1 MMDPWAARP
10 GPKITAANVLQLH
23 PGRAP
28 IQSNLIRVESAGCHL
43 EGMTL

>member
-23 PGRAP
+23 RAAP
-28 IQSNLIRVESAGCHL
+28 EFPSNLIRVESAGCHL
-43 EGMTL
+43 EG